1 MIVKSY
7 TYFETKGLQILFMRF
22 CFVCM
27 LGIGTTLWA
36 QTSGSRNVNLNL
48 QEIALLDIEPN
59 TSTLNFSFTAP
70 SEAGNTLTTPSAN
83 TTKWLN
89 YTSAVRVGNT
99 RNVTAHIDATLPG
112 VAIKIQAGAVA
123 AGGGGALGVSA
134 GQVTLSTTPVNI
146 ITGIGGAYTGN
157 GTNRGHQLT
166 ISLEVSDFSELSQTT
181 NEVITITYTITD

>member
-7 TYFETKGLQILFMRF
+7 TNFATKGLQILFVRF
-22 CFVCM
+22 CFVFI
-27 LGIGTTLWA
+27 LGIGTTLRA

-48 QEIALLDIEPN
+48 QEIALLDIEP
-59 TSTLNFSFTAP
+59 TGTLNFSFTAP

-89 YTSAVRVGNT
+89 YTSAVTVGNT
-99 RNVTAHIDATLPG
+99 RNVTAHIDAALPG
-112 VAIKIQAGAVA
+112 VAIKIQAGTVA
-123 AGGGGALGVSA
+123 AGGGGTLGVSA
-134 GQVTLSTTPVNI
+134 GQVTLSTSPVNI

>member
-7 TYFETKGLQILFMRF
+7 TNFATKGLQILFVRF
-22 CFVCM
+22 CFVFI
-27 LGIGTTLWA
+27 LGIGTTLRA

-48 QEIALLDIEPN
+48 QEIALLDIEP
-59 TSTLNFSFTAP
+59 TGTLNFSFTAP

-89 YTSAVRVGNT
+89 YTSAVTVGNT
-99 RNVTAHIDATLPG
+99 RNVTAHIDAALPG

>member
-7 TYFETKGLQILFMRF
+7 TYFATKGLQILFVRF
-22 CFVCM
+22 CFVFM
-27 LGIGTTLWA
+27 LGIGTTLRA

-48 QEIALLDIEPN
+48 QEIALLDIEP
-59 TSTLNFSFTAP
+59 TGTLNFSFTAP

-89 YTSAVRVGNT
+89 YTSAVTVGNT
-99 RNVTAHIDATLPG
+99 RNVTAHIDAALPG

-157 GTNRGHQLT
+157 GANRGHQLT